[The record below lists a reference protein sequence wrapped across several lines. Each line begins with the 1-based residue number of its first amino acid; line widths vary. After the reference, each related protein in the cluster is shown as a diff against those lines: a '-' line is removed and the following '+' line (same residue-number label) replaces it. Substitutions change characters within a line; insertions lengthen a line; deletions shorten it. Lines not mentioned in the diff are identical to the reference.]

1 MTTPTIGKLM
11 GGFVV
16 GAAAAIGALAAGR
29 APANAEAAPAQ
40 PTISAPAAT
49 TADIA
54 ALREHFDKRFDAHDT
69 RLGDVEKGL
78 AGVQGY
84 LKAQQDKSRP

>member
-1 MTTPTIGKLM
+1 MNTPTIGKLM

-54 ALREHFDKRFDAHDT
+54 ALREHFDKRFDVQQSQVNAVATD
-69 RLGDVEKGL
+69 L
-78 AGVQGY
+78 AGVKGY
-84 LKAQQDKSRP
+84 LRAQAEARK